1 MFGFVVFSKIIF
13 EIQNRIIENH
23 LLICR
28 APKGMLTT
36 NDFNTTLF
44 FIIMSSADIVLKWAF
59 EKVFTGSTKI
69 TKLIHSCLKAT
80 ILLLAGLEVSIAGS
94 MHAVVKHR
102 LLRDKIMEQS
112 EAFVKTYTSD
122 KRIPLP
128 TYVTC
133 NLLRSADIAQKKDW
147 KIAIDS
153 ETTWRSYQNEVKD
166 LEIKFY
172 LCGKL

>member
-1 MFGFVVFSKIIF
+1 MFSKIIF
-13 EIQNRIIENH
+13 GIQNRILENH

-28 APKGMLTT
+28 APKSMLTT
-36 NDFNTTLF
+36 NAFNTTLF
-44 FIIMSSADIVLKWAF
+44 FTIMSSADIVLKWAF

-133 NLLRSADIAQKKDW
+133 NLLRSADIAQKKDC

-153 ETTWRSYQNEVKD
+153 DTTWRSYQNEVKEFRNKV
-166 LEIKFY
+166 LP
-172 LCGKL
+172 LWKL